1 MKVWLLYSHHYNF
14 CDQFDNLIGIF
25 DSEDKAV
32 LAQIEEEEDPKYGRC
47 FRGEQTDFTTI
58 EEWEVK

>member
-14 CDQFDNLIGIF
+14 CDQFDYMIGIF
-25 DSEDKAV
+25 DTDEKAV
-32 LAQIEEEEDPKYGRC
+32 LAQIEEETDPKYSNR
-47 FRGEQTDFTTI
+47 FHGEQTDFTTI